1 MNNLPRQMLR
11 QILAKYGNEICSDSR
26 RCESLLNDLCGEY
39 RREINVLV
47 NAIEE
52 RVPLD
57 LLAGMNSMPRELLLT
72 KLEKRLEEQA
82 ALTIDAAKWAVES
95 WALALGAATEA
106 EIEERNRRQ
115 TKPIPPISNSP
126 AIQPNPSGENKAK
139 NTNRANFPPT
149 QTPQPKPTP
158 AQPKPQS
165 PPIQRFPTN
174 QPTRN
179 PPRPPQTK
187 FPSPSNLPVNRPPAQ
202 TVPTTQNL
210 PNQTQ
215 VTNPTAI
222 PKRGFGLFRG
232 CLIIIFLLVVLLPAL
247 FFGVPYAIET
257 MRETQRE
264 RNNEPPRFPGQ

>member
-11 QILAKYGNEICSDSR
+11 RIIEKYGNEICSDAR

-72 KLEKRLEEQA
+72 KLEKRLEEHT
-82 ALTIDAAKWAVES
+82 ALTTDAAKWAVES
-95 WALALGAATEA
+95 WALALGVTTEA
-106 EIEERNRRQ
+106 EIEERNRKQ
-115 TKPIPPISNSP
+115 TKPIPPISNQP
-126 AIQPNPSGENKAK
+126 TIQPNPSEANKPK
-139 NTNRANFPPT
+139 NTNRGNFPPA
-149 QTPQPKPTP
+149 QPPQPKPTP
-158 AQPKPQS
+158 TQPKPK

-174 QPTRN
+174 QPTKTA
-179 PPRPPQTK
+179 PRPPQVK
-187 FPSPSNLPVNRPPAQ
+187 LPSSNNLPVNRPPAQ

-210 PNQTQ
+210 PVQTQ
-215 VTNPTAI
+215 ATNPTAI
-222 PKRGFGLFRG
+222 PKRGFGFFRG
-232 CLIIIFLLVVLLPAL
+232 CLIIIFLLVVLLPVL